1 MTGAV
6 SRAEADGKMMKGQ
19 GTHPLAHARVFER
32 MSWTDER
39 IEKLTKMWEGGAT
52 ASQIAEELGG
62 VSRNA
67 VIGKAHRLGL
77 KARPSPVKANDKS
90 EPAAAAAP
98 KPAKPAAPAAP
109 PVAEARP
116 ATPKPAPAPAPVEAR
131 PAPAPTPR
139 PAPAAPVASPPAAAS
154 AAPTGEPAPAPTP
167 RVVSVGPGGFLR
179 QGPGD
184 QQAPI
189 PPAPPRRLVPA
200 RPSPEIADKT
210 SLLDL
215 NDRICRW
222 PMGHPGEPDFHFC
235 GEKVNPGFPYC
246 VEHCGRAYQ
255 AQLPRGH
262 RRPPPPMP
270 FGGPRVR

>member
-1 MTGAV
+1 
-6 SRAEADGKMMKGQ
+6 
-19 GTHPLAHARVFER
+19 

-39 IEKLTKMWEGGAT
+39 IDQLRGMWEKGLT

-77 KARPSPVKANDKS
+77 QSRPSPVKANDA
-90 EPAAAAAP
+90 PAR
-98 KPAKPAAPAAP
+98 KPVVAPAAP
-109 PVAEARP
+109 VRKPDPEPVRA
-116 ATPKPAPAPAPVEAR
+116 ATPAAPTPQPAPAPAAPLASAIPAAVAAEGVDAPAR
-131 PAPAPTPR
+131 PPQPR
-139 PAPAAPVASPPAAAS
+139 I
-154 AAPTGEPAPAPTP
+154 
-167 RVVSVGPGGFLR
+167 VSVGPGGFLR

-200 RPSPEIADKT
+200 KPSADMADKT

-215 NDRICRW
+215 TERICKW
-222 PMGHPGEPDFHFC
+222 PMGHPGEADFHFC
-235 GEKVNPGFPYC
+235 GVTVNPGFPYC

-255 AQLPRGH
+255 AQLPRGT
-262 RRPPPPMP
+262 RRPPPPLP

>member
-1 MTGAV
+1 
-6 SRAEADGKMMKGQ
+6 
-19 GTHPLAHARVFER
+19 

-39 IEKLTKMWEGGAT
+39 IDQLKAMWEKGMT
-52 ASQIAEELGG
+52 ASQIADELGG

-77 KARPSPVKANDKS
+77 QSRPSPVKANETPRK
-90 EPAAAAAP
+90 
-98 KPAKPAAPAAP
+98 K
-109 PVAEARP
+109 VAR
-116 ATPKPAPAPAPVEAR
+116 KPAPSATAESGGSADEAS
-131 PAPAPTPR
+131 
-139 PAPAAPVASPPAAAS
+139 PVAATQPSEGKAAVA
-154 AAPTGEPAPAPTP
+154 GEPQQPRTP
-167 RVVSVGPGGFLR
+167 QPRIVSIGPGGFLR

-189 PPAPPRRLVPA
+189 PPAPPRRLVPSK
-200 RPSPEIADKT
+200 PSPEIADKT

-215 NDRICRW
+215 TEKICKW

-255 AQLPRGH
+255 AQLPRGT
-262 RRPPPPMP
+262 RRPPPPLP

>member
-1 MTGAV
+1 
-6 SRAEADGKMMKGQ
+6 
-19 GTHPLAHARVFER
+19 
-32 MSWTDER
+32 MSWTDQR
-39 IEKLTKMWEGGAT
+39 IDQLKALWEKGLT

-77 KARPSPVKANDKS
+77 KSRPSPVKANDTDKKAA
-90 EPAAAAAP
+90 PKKAAAAAAAAP
-98 KPAKPAAPAAP
+98 AK
-109 PVAEARP
+109 
-116 ATPKPAPAPAPVEAR
+116 APAPVAPVR
-131 PAPAPTPR
+131 PRAAAPLAEPLAPVHADDDAAEAPAPRASSMPR
-139 PAPAAPVASPPAAAS
+139 I
-154 AAPTGEPAPAPTP
+154 
-167 RVVSVGPGGFLR
+167 VSIGPGGFMR

-200 RPSPEIADKT
+200 KPSAEMADKT

-215 NDRICRW
+215 NERICRW
-222 PMGHPGEPDFHFC
+222 PLGHPGEADFHFC
-235 GEKVNPGFPYC
+235 GVPVNPGFPYC

-255 AQLPRGH
+255 AQLPRGV

>member
-1 MTGAV
+1 
-6 SRAEADGKMMKGQ
+6 
-19 GTHPLAHARVFER
+19 

-39 IEKLTKMWEGGAT
+39 IERLTKMWEGGAT
-52 ASQIAEELGG
+52 ASQIADELGG

-77 KARPSPVKANDKS
+77 KARPSPVKPNEKPEPPAKAAK
-90 EPAAAAAP
+90 PAAAPAAHASAPRTAPSAAAPRPAAGAPAATPAEPGIAAP
-98 KPAKPAAPAAP
+98 KPPQ
-109 PVAEARP
+109 
-116 ATPKPAPAPAPVEAR
+116 
-131 PAPAPTPR
+131 PR
-139 PAPAAPVASPPAAAS
+139 I
-154 AAPTGEPAPAPTP
+154 
-167 RVVSVGPGGFLR
+167 VSVGPGGFLR

-200 RPSPEIADKT
+200 KPSPEMADKT
-210 SLLDL
+210 SLLEL

-222 PMGHPGEPDFHFC
+222 PMGHPGEADFHFC
-235 GEKVNPGFPYC
+235 GVKVNPGFPYC

-262 RRPPPPMP
+262 RRPPPPLP

>member
-1 MTGAV
+1 MN
-6 SRAEADGKMMKGQ
+6 
-19 GTHPLAHARVFER
+19 
-32 MSWTDER
+32 WTDER
-39 IEKLTKMWEGGAT
+39 IATLTKMWESGAT
-52 ASQIAEELGG
+52 ASQIADELGG

-77 KARPSPVKANDKS
+77 KARPSPVKAAEQAKKAS
-90 EPAAAAAP
+90 KKAAKPEPRELPAA
-98 KPAKPAAPAAP
+98 KPAKASPPPAGRAETAAPAS
-109 PVAEARP
+109 ARENDDDDAMP
-116 ATPKPAPAPAPVEAR
+116 RQPLPN
-131 PAPAPTPR
+131 PTPEM
-139 PAPAAPVASPPAAAS
+139 PKI
-154 AAPTGEPAPAPTP
+154 
-167 RVVSVGPGGFLR
+167 VSVGPGGFLR

-200 RPSPEIADKT
+200 KPSPEIAGKT

-215 NDRICRW
+215 NDRVCRW

-255 AQLPRGH
+255 AQLPRGA
-262 RRPPPPMP
+262 RRPPPPLP

>member
-1 MTGAV
+1 
-6 SRAEADGKMMKGQ
+6 
-19 GTHPLAHARVFER
+19 
-32 MSWTDER
+32 MSWTEER
-39 IEKLTKMWEGGAT
+39 IATLTKMWEGGST
-52 ASQIAEELGG
+52 ASEIATELGG

-77 KARPSPVKANDKS
+77 KARPSPVKANEKKK
-90 EPAAAAAP
+90 AAKKKEAA
-98 KPAKPAAPAAP
+98 AKPAAKAKPK
-109 PVAEARP
+109 
-116 ATPKPAPAPAPVEAR
+116 ATPKKAKDPAPAPKAEPKPQAA
-131 PAPAPTPR
+131 APANQSQPLPDKR
-139 PAPAAPVASPPAAAS
+139 EDLPKI
-154 AAPTGEPAPAPTP
+154 
-167 RVVSVGPGGFLR
+167 VSYGPGGFLR

-200 RPSPEIADKT
+200 KPDPSIADKT

-215 NDRICRW
+215 NDRVCRW

-255 AQLPRGH
+255 AQLPRGA
-262 RRPPPPMP
+262 RRPPPPLP

>member
-1 MTGAV
+1 
-6 SRAEADGKMMKGQ
+6 
-19 GTHPLAHARVFER
+19 

-39 IEKLTKMWEGGAT
+39 IAKLTKMWESGKT
-52 ASQIAEELGG
+52 ASQIADELGG

-77 KARPSPVKANDKS
+77 KARPSPVKGNEK
-90 EPAAAAAP
+90 PAKKAAKKKDAPAAP
-98 KPAKPAAPAAP
+98 KKAKSEAAPKKAKAEKAKAPEPVAREAKAAPAPKAEAKPAAPAA
-109 PVAEARP
+109 
-116 ATPKPAPAPAPVEAR
+116 
-131 PAPAPTPR
+131 
-139 PAPAAPVASPPAAAS
+139 APAASGNS
-154 AAPTGEPAPAPTP
+154 QPAPQPETP
-167 RVVSVGPGGFLR
+167 KIVSVGPGGFLR

-200 RPSPEIADKT
+200 KPSPEIADKT
-210 SLLDL
+210 GLLDL

-246 VEHCGRAYQ
+246 VEHCGRAFQ
-255 AQLPRGH
+255 AQLPRGA
-262 RRPPPPMP
+262 RRPPPPLP

>member
-1 MTGAV
+1 
-6 SRAEADGKMMKGQ
+6 
-19 GTHPLAHARVFER
+19 

-39 IEKLTKMWEGGAT
+39 IDRLKSMWEKGLT
-52 ASQIAEELGG
+52 ASQIADELGG

-77 KARPSPVKANDKS
+77 KSRPSPVKANDGETK
-90 EPAAAAAP
+90 PAP
-98 KPAKPAAPAAP
+98 KPKAKP
-109 PVAEARP
+109 
-116 ATPKPAPAPAPVEAR
+116 VEKA
-131 PAPAPTPR
+131 
-139 PAPAAPVASPPAAAS
+139 ASPRASAPS
-154 AAPTGEPAPAPTP
+154 AAPTERAAPSFATP
-167 RVVSVGPGGFLR
+167 SVARPQSDMPKIVSIGPGGFMR

-200 RPSPEIADKT
+200 KPSPEIADKT

-215 NDRICRW
+215 SDRVCRW

-235 GEKVNPGFPYC
+235 GEAVNPGFPYC

-255 AQLPRGH
+255 AQLPRGV

>member
-1 MTGAV
+1 MA
-6 SRAEADGKMMKGQ
+6 
-19 GTHPLAHARVFER
+19 
-32 MSWTDER
+32 WTDER
-39 IEKLTKMWEGGAT
+39 IDQLKTLWDKGLT

-77 KARPSPVKANDKS
+77 KSRPSPVKSGKAKKKAAVKKAV
-90 EPAAAAAP
+90 PKAPPKPRAAAVRGAKRTTPTAAIP
-98 KPAKPAAPAAP
+98 SSIAASPAKPA
-109 PVAEARP
+109 
-116 ATPKPAPAPAPVEAR
+116 
-131 PAPAPTPR
+131 
-139 PAPAAPVASPPAAAS
+139 SDL
-154 AAPTGEPAPAPTP
+154 P
-167 RVVSVGPGGFLR
+167 RVVSIGPGGFMR

-200 RPSPEIADKT
+200 KPNAEMADKT

-215 NDRICRW
+215 NERVCRW
-222 PMGHPGEPDFHFC
+222 PINHPGEADFHFC
-235 GEKVNPGFPYC
+235 GVPVNPGFPYC

-255 AQLPRGH
+255 AQLPRGV

>member
-1 MTGAV
+1 
-6 SRAEADGKMMKGQ
+6 
-19 GTHPLAHARVFER
+19 

-39 IEKLTKMWEGGAT
+39 IDQLKAMWERGLT
-52 ASQIAEELGG
+52 ASQIADELGG

-77 KARPSPVKANDKS
+77 QSRPSPVKANEAPKK
-90 EPAAAAAP
+90 AAP
-98 KPAKPAAPAAP
+98 PPRKPAPEAEAPKPAAPAQHASPVRTVP
-109 PVAEARP
+109 PA
-116 ATPKPAPAPAPVEAR
+116 APAPAPV
-131 PAPAPTPR
+131 
-139 PAPAAPVASPPAAAS
+139 AAA
-154 AAPTGEPAPAPTP
+154 AETEAPKPQP
-167 RVVSVGPGGFLR
+167 RIISVGPGGFLR

-200 RPSPEIADKT
+200 KPSPEIAGKT

-215 NDRICRW
+215 TERICKW

-235 GEKVNPGFPYC
+235 GEAVNPGFPYC

-255 AQLPRGH
+255 AQLPRGT
-262 RRPPPPMP
+262 RRPPPPLP

>member
-1 MTGAV
+1 LEFGA
-6 SRAEADGKMMKGQ
+6 K
-19 GTHPLAHARVFER
+19 

-39 IEKLTKMWEGGAT
+39 IATLTKMWEGGST

-77 KARPSPVKANDKS
+77 KSRPSPVKANSGTQK
-90 EPAAAAAP
+90 AKTAAP
-98 KPAKPAAPAAP
+98 VKKPIKKAASPETSSDSAP
-109 PVAEARP
+109 RPV
-116 ATPKPAPAPAPVEAR
+116 PAPAPLAAENAVPSQPMPNAKSG
-131 PAPAPTPR
+131 TPR
-139 PAPAAPVASPPAAAS
+139 I
-154 AAPTGEPAPAPTP
+154 
-167 RVVSVGPGGFLR
+167 VSVGPGGFLR

-200 RPSPEIADKT
+200 KPSPEITDKT
-210 SLLDL
+210 GLLDL
-215 NDRICRW
+215 NDRVCRW
-222 PMGHPGEPDFHFC
+222 PMGHPGEADFHFC
-235 GEKVNPGFPYC
+235 GVAVNPGFPYC

-255 AQLPRGH
+255 AQLPRGV
-262 RRPPPPMP
+262 RRPPPPLP

>member
-1 MTGAV
+1 
-6 SRAEADGKMMKGQ
+6 
-19 GTHPLAHARVFER
+19 

-39 IEKLTKMWEGGAT
+39 IDQLKAMWEKGMT
-52 ASQIAEELGG
+52 ASQIADELGG

-77 KARPSPVKANDKS
+77 QSRPSPVKANETPRRKPVPKKPEVSAS
-90 EPAAAAAP
+90 EPRSTIAPAREYSAAAP
-98 KPAKPAAPAAP
+98 STTASASSAPQPQAAQPAP
-109 PVAEARP
+109 PP
-116 ATPKPAPAPAPVEAR
+116 Q
-131 PAPAPTPR
+131 PR
-139 PAPAAPVASPPAAAS
+139 I
-154 AAPTGEPAPAPTP
+154 
-167 RVVSVGPGGFLR
+167 VSIGPGGFMR

-200 RPSPEIADKT
+200 KPSPEIADKT

-215 NDRICRW
+215 TEKICKW

-255 AQLPRGH
+255 AQLPRGT
-262 RRPPPPMP
+262 RRAPPPLP

>member
-1 MTGAV
+1 
-6 SRAEADGKMMKGQ
+6 
-19 GTHPLAHARVFER
+19 

-39 IEKLTKMWEGGAT
+39 IEKLTKMWEGGST

-77 KARPSPVKANDKS
+77 TARPSPVTAQEREAEPAEAPVAAKPSAPPPAAKVAPPVTQAAAPR
-90 EPAAAAAP
+90 PAAAPMPSRAAP
-98 KPAKPAAPAAP
+98 S
-109 PVAEARP
+109 
-116 ATPKPAPAPAPVEAR
+116 APVE
-131 PAPAPTPR
+131 
-139 PAPAAPVASPPAAAS
+139 VAAAV
-154 AAPTGEPAPAPTP
+154 AQPGVEAPPHVPTSP
-167 RVVSVGPGGFLR
+167 RIVSVGPGGFLR

-200 RPSPEIADKT
+200 KPSPEMADKT

-215 NDRICRW
+215 SERVCRW
-222 PMGHPGEPDFHFC
+222 PMGHPGEADFHFC

-262 RRPPPPMP
+262 RRPPPPLP
-270 FGGPRVR
+270 FGAGRR

>member
-1 MTGAV
+1 
-6 SRAEADGKMMKGQ
+6 
-19 GTHPLAHARVFER
+19 

-39 IEKLTKMWEGGAT
+39 IEQLTKMWEGGAT

-77 KARPSPVKANDKS
+77 KARPSPVKPNDK
-90 EPAAAAAP
+90 E
-98 KPAKPAAPAAP
+98 
-109 PVAEARP
+109 EA
-116 ATPKPAPAPAPVEAR
+116 APAPAKPVKAAE
-131 PAPAPTPR
+131 PAPRAAAPPR
-139 PAPAAPVASPPAAAS
+139 PAVAAPIN
-154 AAPTGEPAPAPTP
+154 AAPP
-167 RVVSVGPGGFLR
+167 RPQSDMPRIVSVGPGGFLR

-200 RPSPEIADKT
+200 KPSPEMTDKT
-210 SLLDL
+210 GLLDL

-246 VEHCGRAYQ
+246 VEHCGRAFQ

-262 RRPPPPMP
+262 RRPPPPLP

>member
-1 MTGAV
+1 
-6 SRAEADGKMMKGQ
+6 
-19 GTHPLAHARVFER
+19 

-39 IEKLTKMWEGGAT
+39 IATLKKMWEGGST
-52 ASQIAEELGG
+52 ASQIADELGG

-77 KARPSPVKANDKS
+77 KSRPSPVKANEKP
-90 EPAAAAAP
+90 ETAKGKVEAKPAPKKVAAP
-98 KPAKPAAPAAP
+98 VPAKPAPRPAAP
-109 PVAEARP
+109 A
-116 ATPKPAPAPAPVEAR
+116 PK
-131 PAPAPTPR
+131 
-139 PAPAAPVASPPAAAS
+139 AAAS
-154 AAPTGEPAPAPTP
+154 APPPAADSNIPSQQLPNPTP
-167 RVVSVGPGGFLR
+167 DLPKIVSVGPGGFLR

-200 RPSPEIADKT
+200 KPSPEIADKT

-215 NDRICRW
+215 NDRVCRW

-235 GEKVNPGFPYC
+235 GVPVNPGFPYC

-255 AQLPRGH
+255 AQLPRGA
-262 RRPPPPMP
+262 RRPPPPLP

>member
-1 MTGAV
+1 
-6 SRAEADGKMMKGQ
+6 
-19 GTHPLAHARVFER
+19 

-39 IEKLTKMWEGGAT
+39 IERLKTMWTQGST

-77 KARPSPVKANDKS
+77 ESRPSPVKAGEEK
-90 EPAAAAAP
+90 EKKLKPAPAP
-98 KPAKPAAPAAP
+98 RAAKPAPA
-109 PVAEARP
+109 
-116 ATPKPAPAPAPVEAR
+116 PKPAPAAAEPREAEVDAPR
-131 PAPAPTPR
+131 QAPIAGAPPQAKPSDATTIQYR
-139 PAPAAPVASPPAAAS
+139 
-154 AAPTGEPAPAPTP
+154 
-167 RVVSVGPGGFLR
+167 SVGPGGFIR

-184 QQAPI
+184 TQAPI

-200 RPSPEIADKT
+200 KPSAEVADKT

-215 NDRICRW
+215 NDRVCRW

-235 GEKVNPGFPYC
+235 GKPSNPGYPYC
-246 VEHCGRAYQ
+246 VDHCGVAYQ
-255 AQLPRGH
+255 AQLPRRD
-262 RRPPPPMP
+262 RRPPPPLP

>member
-1 MTGAV
+1 
-6 SRAEADGKMMKGQ
+6 
-19 GTHPLAHARVFER
+19 

-39 IEKLTKMWEGGAT
+39 IATLKKMWEGGAT

-77 KARPSPVKANDKS
+77 KSRPSPVKANEKKKAAKKAASKS
-90 EPAAAAAP
+90 AAPKKEAAAAKPAA
-98 KPAKPAAPAAP
+98 KAPAKPATKPDRGAAQPAESTSSSQSAGPAAP
-109 PVAEARP
+109 ASDP
-116 ATPKPAPAPAPVEAR
+116 ANPSQPLPNPSSDLPKI
-131 PAPAPTPR
+131 
-139 PAPAAPVASPPAAAS
+139 
-154 AAPTGEPAPAPTP
+154 
-167 RVVSVGPGGFLR
+167 VSVGPGGFLR

-200 RPSPEIADKT
+200 KPSPEIADKT

-215 NDRICRW
+215 SDKVCRW

-235 GEKVNPGFPYC
+235 GKPVNPGFPYC

-255 AQLPRGH
+255 AQLPRGA
-262 RRPPPPMP
+262 RRPPPPLP

>member
-1 MTGAV
+1 
-6 SRAEADGKMMKGQ
+6 
-19 GTHPLAHARVFER
+19 

-39 IEKLTKMWEGGAT
+39 IATLKKMWEGGST

-77 KARPSPVKANDKS
+77 KSRPSPVKANEKKK
-90 EPAAAAAP
+90 PAPKAKAPPKPAPKAAP
-98 KPAKPAAPAAP
+98 KPPAPKAAAPAKPAA
-109 PVAEARP
+109 
-116 ATPKPAPAPAPVEAR
+116 APAPAPSASVPSQPLPDKR
-131 PAPAPTPR
+131 PDLPKI
-139 PAPAAPVASPPAAAS
+139 
-154 AAPTGEPAPAPTP
+154 
-167 RVVSVGPGGFLR
+167 VSVGPGGFLR

-184 QQAPI
+184 QQPPI

-200 RPSPEIADKT
+200 KPDPSIADKT

-215 NDRICRW
+215 SDKVCRW

-235 GEKVNPGFPYC
+235 GEAVNPGFPYC

-255 AQLPRGH
+255 AQLPRGA
-262 RRPPPPMP
+262 RRPPPPLP

>member
-1 MTGAV
+1 
-6 SRAEADGKMMKGQ
+6 
-19 GTHPLAHARVFER
+19 

-39 IEKLTKMWEGGAT
+39 IATLKKMWEGGST
-52 ASQIAEELGG
+52 ASQIADELGG

-77 KARPSPVKANDKS
+77 KSRPSPVKANEKKKAAPAKPKPAPK
-90 EPAAAAAP
+90 PAAKKAAP
-98 KPAKPAAPAAP
+98 KPAAPKPAAPAAP
-109 PVAEARP
+109 AQPTTPP
-116 ATPKPAPAPAPVEAR
+116 ASR
-131 PAPAPTPR
+131 QD
-139 PAPAAPVASPPAAAS
+139 ASPSQPMPNKNS
-154 AAPTGEPAPAPTP
+154 DLPKI
-167 RVVSVGPGGFLR
+167 VSVGPGGFLR

-200 RPSPEIADKT
+200 KPSPEIADKT

-215 NDRICRW
+215 SDKVCRW

-235 GEKVNPGFPYC
+235 GEAVNPGFPYC

-255 AQLPRGH
+255 AQLPRGA
-262 RRPPPPMP
+262 RRPPPPLP